1 MNSMEGSRWVFIIQH
16 TTHTFAP
23 QHTTTTT
30 LNQQATQAAYELD
43 SHPSIPQSRHTPT
56 THLRRLFPLFPLRR
70 STDALL
76 SGHPRR
82 SVGGVG
88 RICSVVYP
96 LVGLNI
102 KWWSSPSFLTPIHGD
117 VGGSRGKV
125 PYILNLVWSMMWM
138 VIFSPS
144 AAFLSGPTGREA
156 GWTPRSSMNNDNP
169 FTPKAV

>member
-1 MNSMEGSRWVFIIQH
+1 MEKRSRNRNVPHVDGAMAPLLLLIPEGDEDESNGRQQVGLYNPAHHF
-16 TTHTFAP
+16 THTFAP

-88 RICSVVYP
+88 RICSLMYS

-102 KWWSSPSFLTPIHGD
+102 NPLNAELNPICYLLALLGAHHFLHVSRIRVKW
-117 VGGSRGKV
+117 
-125 PYILNLVWSMMWM
+125 
-138 VIFSPS
+138 
-144 AAFLSGPTGREA
+144 
-156 GWTPRSSMNNDNP
+156 
-169 FTPKAV
+169 